1 MGNYRPIWELNIVC
15 SRDNC
20 AEIFTVCSDGFDP
33 EGTHLSRGNICEKE
47 FICVSKSGVCSEIWQ
62 EPACQAR
69 PSKTG
74 QKVAIN
80 WKRFGQEKTPFN
92 NRPDVEQISGNQQS
106 SPKQS
111 NKVVKKIKC
120 AKWCFLFFSTESSET
135 SRI

>member
-80 WKRFGQEKTPFN
+80 WKRFGQEKRRSKTVLTLNKLAEIN
-92 NRPDVEQISGNQQS
+92 NRLQNSPTKSLRRLSAQSGVS
-106 SPKQS
+106 
-111 NKVVKKIKC
+111 
-120 AKWCFLFFSTESSET
+120 FSTENSET
-135 SRI
+135 YRI